1 MKTIVS
7 SKLLLHPS
15 SPATGTRRQT
25 LISDYK
31 QIYRHKHSQRDTQK
45 DRHTDTDIE
54 TDTPLTDIERDTRTE
69 REGGWEREKRERELH
84 KAKYRDR

>member
-15 SPATGTRRQT
+15 SPATGTRRHR
-25 LISDYK
+25 DYK
-31 QIYRHKHSQRDTQK
+31 QLYRVTHSQRDTQK
-45 DRHTDTDIE
+45 QRHTDTDIE
-54 TDTPLTDIERDTRTE
+54 TDTAQTDTQTE
-69 REGGWEREKRERELH
+69 RERGGWDREKRERELH